1 MKTDSKYVFKII
13 PYIVVLLF
21 TAILFIFSVR
31 SLISIPKTISSR
43 EKSSVFTHY
52 TGYLDGLSDVD
63 SYEFDVDKF
72 ASDLDSRKGL
82 DGIYTIYDYELTSL
96 IKDYPDKYD
105 ELLKGKEVYIISTL
119 LFVANGKTELFG
131 ETIDFD
137 DTYPGET
144 VLGFCPLPIMLSYFN
159 DGMQEYINNDNT
171 DIEDIEDFNP
181 KYFMYVHSKDSFRN
195 PKRGAL
201 QEKFSTLAVTALF
214 GGATKGTLEYL
225 DSVYVLR
232 VVLPSLT
239 SGILFLSDTD
249 IKEVI

>member
-1 MKTDSKYVFKII
+1 MKTDDKNAFKVIS
-13 PYIVVLLF
+13 YIVVLLF

-31 SLISIPKTISSR
+31 NLMSIPRTISTK
-43 EKSSVFTHY
+43 EKSSAFTYY

-63 SYEFDVDKF
+63 SYEFDVDSF
-72 ASDLDSRKGL
+72 ISDLDSRKGL
-82 DGIYTIYDYELTSL
+82 DGIYTIYDYELMSL
-96 IKDYPDKYD
+96 VKDYPDKYN

-144 VLGFCPLPIMLSYFN
+144 VLGFCPLPIMLSFLN
-159 DGMQEYINNDNT
+159 DSMQEYVNNDNT
-171 DIEDIEDFNP
+171 DIEDFNP
-181 KYFMYVHSKDSFRN
+181 KYFMYAHSKDSFRN
-195 PKRGAL
+195 LKRGAL
-201 QEKFSTLAVTALF
+201 QEKFSTLAVTTLF

-239 SGILFLSDTD
+239 SDMLFLSDTD

>member
-1 MKTDSKYVFKII
+1 MMKTDSKYVFKVI

-31 SLISIPKTISSR
+31 SLISIPKTISSK

-52 TGYLDGLSDVD
+52 TGYLDDISDVD

-72 ASDLDSRKGL
+72 TSDLDSRKGL

-105 ELLKGKEVYIISTL
+105 ELLKGKEVYLISTL
-119 LFVANGKTELFG
+119 FFVGDGKINVWGTTLDADE
-131 ETIDFD
+131 D
-137 DTYPGET
+137 YPGET
-144 VLGFCPLPIMLSYFN
+144 VAGFYPLPFLLSYFKDN
-159 DGMQEYINNDNT
+159 VLESTGGYDFIPEYCI
-171 DIEDIEDFNP
+171 
-181 KYFMYVHSKDSFRN
+181 YAHSKDNLRN
-195 PKRGAL
+195 LKRGTL
-201 QEKFSTLAVTALF
+201 QEKISTLMTTALT
-214 GGATKGTLEYL
+214 GNITGGTLEYL
-225 DSVYVLR
+225 DSVYVIR

-239 SGILFLSDTD
+239 NNTLFLSDTN